1 MSCWCDEVQDYKC
14 FDCEKDRVW
23 DKYNQTQKMKLKS
36 YQRIL
41 EAKKF
46 NVTNKA
52 HIALQKYV
60 AENNLDIAS
69 IPNS

>member
-1 MSCWCDEVQDYKC
+1 MNCWCYEMPNYTC
-14 FDCEKDRVW
+14 FDCEKNIIW
-23 DKYNQTQKMKLKS
+23 ENYNEIDQRKLIS

-60 AENNLDIAS
+60 TENNLDIAS

>member
-1 MSCWCDEVQDYKC
+1 MNCWCDNLDYIC
-14 FDCEKDRVW
+14 FDCEKQKIW
-23 DKYNQTQKMKLKS
+23 NSYNQTQKLKLKS

-41 EAKKF
+41 VANKF

-60 AENNLDIAS
+60 TENNLDIAS